1 MSLTMDDGVE
11 AAIGRSRRR
20 YSVLSKQLAVAV
32 ESVQWSYAIFWSSS
46 PTQSG
51 VLEWGEGCYNGE
63 MKKRKKRYEAH
74 YKHVLQRSNQLRKL
88 YLCMVEGDST
98 TAISTTH
105 DDDDDDNHNCNSTSV
120 MLSPDDLSDEEWYYL
135 VSMSYVFSPS
145 QCLPGR
151 ALATG
156 ETIWLCNAQYADSKL
171 FSRSL
176 LARTVVCFPYL
187 GGVIELG
194 VTELISEDPSLLQHI
209 KSFLLEASK
218 PDFSSKYFS
227 AYQDNDEDE
236 KNQLKINKISDGNSV
251 LQENHEIQFGISDLM
266 LDEEDLHY
274 KRTVSALLKYA
285 ADKNSHHHRQ
295 QDLLVSSD
303 SGSSF
308 LRWKQPNS
316 NLLQEHSNSQTNVL
330 RKILHDVPLM
340 HSVDAK
346 RMLPNNTFGLNQ
358 DDPSVKR
365 KENEKFSVLR
375 TMVPTVNEV
384 DKEEILNNTIKYLQE
399 LEERVE
405 ELESCMGSV
414 NFVGR
419 QRKTTKSLNDSVLI
433 EETSGNYDDS
443 TKIDGNSGDT
453 EQATMLRDETHLRV
467 KLKETEVV
475 MEVRCSYRDYIVAD
489 IMETLSKLHMD
500 AFSVRSHTLNG
511 FLTLNLKAKLRG
523 AAVASVGMIKR
534 ELRRVIGE
542 PVYYVL
548 LKCGTMEYRSKLS
561 KAGDNDNALWNQ
573 KFVFDFPMSQWK
585 KLTHIKIRIMDKELF
600 KDGGFVGETIIDLK
614 GIVTE
619 GGDRGYMEVKPT
631 PYNVVLDD
639 DTFKGVLKLGFR
651 FTHAAEKLR
660 RKAWE
665 QKIEGKNSEEA
676 INSSIL
682 NLMKLPLLRFL
693 LFTAAWASMQGL
705 IISSMHNFFK
715 FLFPRVSQSILSWY
729 RDHGQE

>member
-1 MSLTMDDGVE
+1 M
-11 AAIGRSRRR
+11 
-20 YSVLSKQLAVAV
+20 K
-32 ESVQWSYAIFWSSS
+32 SVQWSYAIFWSSS

-135 VSMSYVFSPS
+135 VSMSYVSPS
-145 QCLPGR
+145 QWFFARKSSGD
-151 ALATG
+151 G

-375 TMVPTVNEV
+375 TMVP
-384 DKEEILNNTIKYLQE
+384 KE
-399 LEERVE
+399 
-405 ELESCMGSV
+405 
-414 NFVGR
+414 
-419 QRKTTKSLNDSVLI
+419 
-433 EETSGNYDDS
+433 
-443 TKIDGNSGDT
+443 NS
-453 EQATMLRDETHLRV
+453 R
-467 KLKETEVV
+467 
-475 MEVRCSYRDYIVAD
+475 
-489 IMETLSKLHMD
+489 
-500 AFSVRSHTLNG
+500 N
-511 FLTLNLKAKLRG
+511 
-523 AAVASVGMIKR
+523 
-534 ELRRVIGE
+534 
-542 PVYYVL
+542 
-548 LKCGTMEYRSKLS
+548 
-561 KAGDNDNALWNQ
+561 
-573 KFVFDFPMSQWK
+573 
-585 KLTHIKIRIMDKELF
+585 
-600 KDGGFVGETIIDLK
+600 
-614 GIVTE
+614 
-619 GGDRGYMEVKPT
+619 
-631 PYNVVLDD
+631 
-639 DTFKGVLKLGFR
+639 R
-651 FTHAAEKLR
+651 F
-660 RKAWE
+660 
-665 QKIEGKNSEEA
+665 Q
-676 INSSIL
+676 
-682 NLMKLPLLRFL
+682 
-693 LFTAAWASMQGL
+693 
-705 IISSMHNFFK
+705 
-715 FLFPRVSQSILSWY
+715 
-729 RDHGQE
+729 